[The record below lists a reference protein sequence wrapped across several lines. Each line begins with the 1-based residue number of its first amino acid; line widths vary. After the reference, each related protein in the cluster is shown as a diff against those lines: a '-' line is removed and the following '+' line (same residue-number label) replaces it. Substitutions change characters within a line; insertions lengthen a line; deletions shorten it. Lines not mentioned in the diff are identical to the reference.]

1 MKAPISKVGGVQAP
15 VGSNPTV
22 SSIGRRGATN
32 AFNAVAYNQAVGAP
46 DTEWPAKSDLL
57 DIKVQ
62 ITDRD
67 ALMAPSTEQTLA
79 YLLGRGWE
87 RLTGDDEV
95 PEIWKFPIQDEFYEV
110 LRPSSKKY
118 ADYAL
123 RMSEF
128 VRTLSIAEDRSE
140 LAVWHDIVSI

>member
-1 MKAPISKVGGVQAP
+1 M
-15 VGSNPTV
+15 GSNPTV
-22 SSIGRRGATN
+22 SSINGRHITN
-32 AFNAVAYNQAVGAP
+32 AFSATTYNRTVSATDP
-46 DTEWPAKSDLL
+46 EWPAKSDILG
-57 DIKVQ
+57 IRVQ

-67 ALMAPSTEQTLA
+67 ALMVPSTEQTLA
-79 YLLGRGWE
+79 YLLENGWE

-95 PEIWKFPIQDEFYEV
+95 REVWKFPIQDEFYEV

-128 VRTLSIAEDRSE
+128 LRTLAIAEARSE
-140 LAVWHDIVSI
+140 LAVWHDLVSI